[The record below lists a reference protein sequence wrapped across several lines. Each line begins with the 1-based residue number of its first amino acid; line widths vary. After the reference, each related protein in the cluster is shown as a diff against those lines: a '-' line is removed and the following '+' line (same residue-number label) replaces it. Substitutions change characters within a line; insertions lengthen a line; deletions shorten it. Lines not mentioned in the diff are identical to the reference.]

1 MLAMVSSWEGLN
13 MYVCIYEYVYVGASR
28 KSSLPDQ
35 KMESGGCGGE
45 ERNPKTH

>member
-1 MLAMVSSWEGLN
+1 MLAMVFSWEGLN
-13 MYVCIYEYVYVGASR
+13 MYACIYVYVYVGASR